1 MNMKTEVIVQGANGI
16 VYAREEEEIGRLE
29 FDISEDHI
37 TILHTYTYE
46 GFKGRGVGKQL
57 VESAI
62 KWAEEKRLKV
72 LPICSFA
79 KIHMERHPEYAKLLM
94 EKKQERICRLRKK

>member
-1 MNMKTEVIVQGANGI
+1 MNMKTEVIAQDSCGI
-16 VYAREEEEIGRLE
+16 VYAKEGSEEIGRLE
-29 FDISEDHI
+29 FDIHEEHI
-37 TILHTYTYE
+37 AILHTYTYE

-79 KIHMERHPEYAKLLM
+79 KIHMERHPEHAKLLM
-94 EKKQERICRLRKK
+94 EKKQERIC